1 MGFSGIITRADVSFY
16 LFARGI
22 SIRCCSSIFQL
33 ETWTDERSDGRR
45 TINDCSCVR
54 QYAPIL
60 LDRPATM
67 AFQNAHLTSTRM
79 EFHSHLCSW
88 IPFELS
94 PRNWLISTHPL
105 LSTLRARSYF
115 TLSNYISPRP
125 RCSPQIFP
133 FPRSPLLLS
142 SAQSRAFISSTS
154 TLILHFFPSFFL
166 FFSFLGGERRD
177 RETADASNARIH
189 QSAGDHGCAMT
200 RSTCIDLIVTR
211 LVVVAWVCRSALR
224 TLHRLIYKLCRV
236 EISFHRV
243 ATRKLTTWIESCLF
257 LLGPFSSTFLNLR
270 ASLANVPSFMGW
282 IFKNYSISLELS
294 FKFKAI
300 SRLNNK

>member
-45 TINDCSCVR
+45 TINDCSCAR

-133 FPRSPLLLS
+133 FPRSSLLLS

-166 FFSFLGGERRD
+166 FFSFLGGEIVRLL
-177 RETADASNARIH
+177 
-189 QSAGDHGCAMT
+189 T
-200 RSTCIDLIVTR
+200 RQMR
-211 LVVVAWVCRSALR
+211 G
-224 TLHRLIYKLCRV
+224 
-236 EISFHRV
+236 F
-243 ATRKLTTWIESCLF
+243 
-257 LLGPFSSTFLNLR
+257 
-270 ASLANVPSFMGW
+270 
-282 IFKNYSISLELS
+282 
-294 FKFKAI
+294 I
-300 SRLNNK
+300 SRRAITDAR

>member
-79 EFHSHLCSW
+79 EEFHSHLCSW

-133 FPRSPLLLS
+133 FPRSPLPLS

-211 LVVVAWVCRSALR
+211 LVVVGTRSSVQICSAN
-224 TLHRLIYKLCRV
+224 
-236 EISFHRV
+236 S
-243 ATRKLTTWIESCLF
+243 A
-257 LLGPFSSTFLNLR
+257 PFNIQTVQS
-270 ASLANVPSFMGW
+270 
-282 IFKNYSISLELS
+282 
-294 FKFKAI
+294 
-300 SRLNNK
+300 

>member
-177 RETADASNARIH
+177 REICWRVKCEDSSVGGRSRMRDDAFNVHRFNCDETSRRRLSVQICSANSAPFNIQTVQSWNLISPCCNEKAYDMNRIL
-189 QSAGDHGCAMT
+189 SPPP
-200 RSTCIDLIVTR
+200 
-211 LVVVAWVCRSALR
+211 W
-224 TLHRLIYKLCRV
+224 TL
-236 EISFHRV
+236 F
-243 ATRKLTTWIESCLF
+243 F
-257 LLGPFSSTFLNLR
+257 N
-270 ASLANVPSFMGW
+270 
-282 IFKNYSISLELS
+282 IFKSSS
-294 FKFKAI
+294 F
-300 SRLNNK
+300 SC

>member
-133 FPRSPLLLS
+133 FPRSPTFLRPI
-142 SAQSRAFISSTS
+142 SRF
-154 TLILHFFPSFFL
+154 HFVHINFDPSFFP
-166 FFSFLGGERRD
+166 FFLP
-177 RETADASNARIH
+177 
-189 QSAGDHGCAMT
+189 
-200 RSTCIDLIVTR
+200 
-211 LVVVAWVCRSALR
+211 
-224 TLHRLIYKLCRV
+224 
-236 EISFHRV
+236 
-243 ATRKLTTWIESCLF
+243 F
-257 LLGPFSSTFLNLR
+257 LLLFRGREERSWDCWRVKCEDSSVGGRSRMRDDAF
-270 ASLANVPSFMGW
+270 NVHRFNCDETSRRRHA
-282 IFKNYSISLELS
+282 LECADL
-294 FKFKAI
+294 
-300 SRLNNK
+300 LCELCTV

>member
-166 FFSFLGGERRD
+166 FFSFSREERSWDLLTRQM
-177 RETADASNARIH
+177 RGFISRR
-189 QSAGDHGCAMT
+189 AMT

-211 LVVVAWVCRSALR
+211 LVVVGTRSSVQICSANSAPFNIQTVQSWNFISPCCNEKAYDMNRILSPPPW
-224 TLHRLIYKLCRV
+224 TL
-236 EISFHRV
+236 F
-243 ATRKLTTWIESCLF
+243 F
-257 LLGPFSSTFLNLR
+257 N
-270 ASLANVPSFMGW
+270 
-282 IFKNYSISLELS
+282 IFKSSS
-294 FKFKAI
+294 F
-300 SRLNNK
+300 SC

>member
-16 LFARGI
+16 LFA
-22 SIRCCSSIFQL
+22 RCCSSIFQL

-45 TINDCSCVR
+45 TINDRSCVR

-115 TLSNYISPRP
+115 TLSNYISPRY
-125 RCSPQIFP
+125 SPQIFP
-133 FPRSPLLLS
+133 FPLLLS

-177 RETADASNARIH
+177 REI
-189 QSAGDHGCAMT
+189 C
-200 RSTCIDLIVTR
+200 
-211 LVVVAWVCRSALR
+211 
-224 TLHRLIYKLCRV
+224 
-236 EISFHRV
+236 
-243 ATRKLTTWIESCLF
+243 
-257 LLGPFSSTFLNLR
+257 
-270 ASLANVPSFMGW
+270 
-282 IFKNYSISLELS
+282 
-294 FKFKAI
+294 
-300 SRLNNK
+300 

>member
-177 RETADASNARIH
+177 REICWRVKCEDSSVGGRSRMRDDAFNVHRFNCDETSRRRLSVQIYSANSAPFNIQTVQSWNLISPCCNEKAYDMNRIL
-189 QSAGDHGCAMT
+189 SPPP
-200 RSTCIDLIVTR
+200 
-211 LVVVAWVCRSALR
+211 
-224 TLHRLIYKLCRV
+224 
-236 EISFHRV
+236 
-243 ATRKLTTWIESCLF
+243 WILF
-257 LLGPFSSTFLNLR
+257 FN
-270 ASLANVPSFMGW
+270 
-282 IFKNYSISLELS
+282 IFKSSS
-294 FKFKAI
+294 F
-300 SRLNNK
+300 SC

>member
-133 FPRSPLLLS
+133 FPRSPTFLRPI
-142 SAQSRAFISSTS
+142 SRFHFVHTS

-189 QSAGDHGCAMT
+189 QSAGDDAFNVHRFNCDETSRRRHALECA
-200 RSTCIDLIVTR
+200 DL
-211 LVVVAWVCRSALR
+211 
-224 TLHRLIYKLCRV
+224 LC
-236 EISFHRV
+236 
-243 ATRKLTTWIESCLF
+243 
-257 LLGPFSSTFLNLR
+257 
-270 ASLANVPSFMGW
+270 
-282 IFKNYSISLELS
+282 ELCTV
-294 FKFKAI
+294 
-300 SRLNNK
+300 